1 MTRVLMLLPY
11 YPPDVAADGQLFSL
25 LARELVARG
34 VEVRVLTW
42 RPRYQGVAARAPKR
56 EVIDGVE
63 VRRMWAPR
71 AGKSLLSRIIAA
83 RWLTETAM
91 LRAIFTGGVLVIPSS
106 PPTLGIV
113 GWWLSWIGRKYVY
126 VLHDVHPN
134 LGIALGRMKP
144 GFMAGILRRMQRRIL
159 KRGRTITLTEG
170 MKANAL
176 TLQPKANVEVIPNWV
191 DTDSIRPINKADSE
205 FAKTNDLVQPFVVQY
220 SGNLGLL
227 HPLDGLTRAF
237 AELPD
242 AVLTYIGRGAKLEP
256 TRTLAQDLPNVRF
269 FDYQP
274 FGQLNDSLAGC
285 DLAVV
290 AIEPAA
296 DGLAMPSKLQGI
308 LASGR
313 AVLALAPE
321 GSELAEFVNHHDC
334 GVVVSDFANPGAVAA
349 AIRELQNDPGRRQA
363 LARNARAAAE
373 KSFHTGLAAERY
385 LNLIKGL

>member
-1 MTRVLMLLPY
+1 MSAVEFSRDGVRAFRFVRCDFDPATG
-11 YPPDVAADGQLFSL
+11 VAELAYAFDDGP
-25 LARELVARG
+25 ELVETVTLPGAPFDLDG
-34 VEVRVLTW
+34 
-42 RPRYQGVAARAPKR
+42 ARAQAAQQALR
-56 EVIDGVE
+56 
-63 VRRMWAPR
+63 
-71 AGKSLLSRIIAA
+71 LLRSV
-83 RWLTETAM
+83 
-91 LRAIFTGGVLVIPSS
+91 FTGGVLVIPSS

-144 GFMAGILRRMQRRIL
+144 GFMAGVLRRMQRRIL

-176 TLQPKANVEVIPNWV
+176 TLQPKARVDVVPNWV
-191 DTDSIRPINKADSE
+191 DTDSITPIGKTDSE
-205 FAKTNDLVQPFVVQY
+205 FAKANDLVQPFVVQY

-242 AVLTYIGRGAKLEP
+242 AVLTYIGRGAKLDP
-256 TRTLAQDLPNVRF
+256 TRKLAQDLPNVRF

-274 FGQLNDSLAGC
+274 FNNLNDSLAAC

-321 GSELAEFVNHHDC
+321 GSELAEFVNQHDC
-334 GVVVSDFANPGAVAA
+334 GVVVSDFTTPPAVAA
-349 AIRELQNDPGRRQA
+349 AIRALKDDPGRRQV
-363 LARNARAAAE
+363 LAGNARAAAE
-373 KSFHTGLAAERY
+373 KFFHTGLAAERY